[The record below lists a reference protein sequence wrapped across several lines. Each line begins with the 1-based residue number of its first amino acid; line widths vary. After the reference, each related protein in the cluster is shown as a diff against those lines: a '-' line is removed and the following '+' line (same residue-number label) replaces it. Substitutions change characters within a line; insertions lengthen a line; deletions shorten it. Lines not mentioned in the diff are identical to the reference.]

1 MPPKT
6 KNPELIKQR
15 LAELEAM
22 DIKALKDEWHRY
34 FDYKPPR
41 YQREYM
47 LPRIAYH
54 VQALALG
61 GLSQN
66 ARNKLKRLAFKDQ
79 VKMQDKYQPSPGTRL
94 VREWN
99 GKRYDAIVCE
109 DGFEYDGKRH
119 KSLSNIAE
127 QIVGC
132 KRSGPEFFG
141 LTGESK

>member
-1 MPPKT
+1 MAHETKT
-6 KNPELIKQR
+6 ERVKQR

-22 DIKALKDEWHRY
+22 DLPALKAEWHRY

-54 VQALALG
+54 VQAMTLG

-66 ARNKLKRLAFKDQ
+66 ARNKLKRLAFRDQ
-79 VKMQDKYQPSPGTRL
+79 VKMQGKYTPAPGTRL

-99 GKRYDAIVCE
+99 GKRYDVIVRE
-109 DGFEYDGKRH
+109 DGFEYDGARY
-119 KSLSNIAE
+119 KSLTGIAE

-141 LTGESK
+141 LQGGGS